1 MKKSTRCYQALAIV
15 CAFTMSPAMAV
26 MSLHDTPSARQ
37 EVDYRIG
44 KVQPQAQQMQ
54 KAQQLKA
61 SAKWNRFGTVH
72 SLIRHGGF
80 LATGLSGTPVEASR
94 EWVRQNREL
103 FRLSEQSVAALEV
116 VNEGITPYNEAR
128 AVLFRQNLGGLKPA
142 GGEGLITVG
151 IINGKV
157 YYVSSSS
164 VGEQPLPGPAVLSP
178 LDAWLKAAAN
188 VQFRIPA
195 LDVLKQQDKSADLG
209 WHLFKIANFAFP
221 QRARLV
227 AMALPEGGV
236 RQVYET
242 VVLDVRGG
250 DSLAYVHYVDAET
263 GVILRRENRVY
274 NAADAVVPTFIN
286 GDTVDDHSCAAPH
299 DYAVAGGAADTSLV
313 ATAAMVSPGNALKL
327 KLYRKDEAGTPVL
340 VAQSPATTGPA
351 EILAYAPSGGVPAG
365 DYQLEVCS
373 QESFLGNLLPYQY
386 LGVIAT
392 LPADTSLA
400 SVLLGADSNA
410 PQWKF
415 FPSNPSQDYLGD
427 DVRKMGCF
435 APLPAGGLGGCDVDF
450 STTASRAPWDTLLG
464 LIPTFTTIG
473 NNAITAGGSVS
484 PLTPSVLNP
493 PLSPLRKYE
502 FPFNN
507 AWHESGCSPN
517 GIVTSQVPN
526 SNGNDLSAVTVNL
539 FVNHNRIH
547 DFSYHLGFTEKNYNL
562 QLNNF
567 GLTPVTQQN
576 DPEIGTAQAG
586 AIGGHPRLPTFGTA
600 PGRNNANQ
608 ISLMDGVPGITNQ
621 YLFQPLGGLNY
632 PPCTDGSLD
641 AGIVGHE
648 YTHAISNRMVGGP
661 DGNLAGAQAGAMGES
676 WGDLNATEYQMAN
689 DFQQPGGYSPTA
701 LAGYTTGNPESGIRN
716 FALDA
721 NPLHYG
727 NMGYDTSGPQVHA
740 DGEIWNGTQWAIR
753 QALIEDYDAQ
763 FPSTDKELQRKCAA
777 GLEGPN
783 GCPGNRRWIQLVYDA
798 WLLLPG
804 STSMLDARDAMLAA
818 DQARFGGANQKTLW
832 RVFAQRGMGEFAYTD
847 GTDFTT
853 PVPSFESPLADDEA
867 VVTFKVLAGDEDN
880 TEVSN
885 ARILV
890 GRFSMRTRAIA
901 DTDPA
906 TVVDETDA
914 TTILATRNLTD
925 TAALVPG
932 TYDFIVMAPGYGI
945 HRFEDQELKPGAS
958 RLEFTLPTNWASST
972 KGATVTTSATL
983 PENLE
988 RAVELI
994 DDSEDTGAV
1003 LGDEGLVIG
1012 AYATIALAGGEHEI
1026 SRVHVSAAGGPTNGG
1041 RMPAL
1046 RQFEIRTCSGAC
1058 SDPMADFETV
1068 AYTSAPDAFPGAQFR
1083 PTQVQLDLREFEFS
1097 PVKASHV
1104 QLRVLHSQCSGGP
1117 LYQGEVDNDPLN
1129 ATDCMTAT
1137 SQIAGLN
1144 LVLGGDVVAAAPGSY
1159 VRATDIQVFS
1169 SGASN
1174 DLPVKNSVLEPFR
1187 GRFGG
1192 ALGWMLLLPLM
1203 GMAALRRRARG

>member
-1 MKKSTRCYQALAIV
+1 MTRVLSRFAALGLSAALYSTSSLAVYQTYDV
-15 CAFTMSPAMAV
+15 PYPA
-26 MSLHDTPSARQ
+26 Q

-44 KVQPQAQQMQ
+44 KSAPAAAQMN
-54 KAQQLKA
+54 KVAGLKA
-61 SAKWNRFGTVH
+61 TANWNRFGTVH
-72 SLIRHGGF
+72 TLIRHGGF
-80 LATGLSGTPVEASR
+80 LGTGFSGTPEEAAR
-94 EWVRQNREL
+94 EWIRQNREL
-103 FRLSEQSVAALEV
+103 FKLSEAGVADLEM
-116 VNEGITPYNEAR
+116 VNDGVTPYNEAR
-128 AVLFRQNLGGLKPA
+128 AILFRQRLGGLKPA

-151 IINGKV
+151 IVNGKV

-164 VGEQPLPGPAVLSP
+164 VGEQPMPGPAVLSP
-178 LDAWLKAAAN
+178 LAAWLKAAAD
-188 VQFRIPA
+188 VQLNIPLA
-195 LDVLKQQDKSADLG
+195 DVLKQQDKSADLG
-209 WHLFKIANFAFP
+209 WHLLKVANFAFP

-227 AMALPEGGV
+227 AMALPEGGL

-263 GVILRRENRVY
+263 GAILRRENRVY
-274 NAADAVVPTFIN
+274 NAAASAVPTFISGN
-286 GDTVDDHSCAAPH
+286 TGDAYSCAAPH
-299 DYAVAGGAADTSLV
+299 DYAVTGGAADASLV

-327 KLYRKDEAGTPVL
+327 KLYRKDETGTPVL

-365 DYQLEVCS
+365 DYQLEVCAE
-373 QESFLGNLLPYQY
+373 ESFLGDLLPYNY
-386 LGVIAT
+386 MGAIVT
-392 LPADTSLA
+392 LPVDTSLA

-415 FPSNPSQDYLGD
+415 FPSNPSQNYLGD

-435 APLPAGGLGGCDVDF
+435 APLPEGGLGGCDIDF
-450 STTASRAPWDTLLG
+450 STTASRQPWDTLLG

-473 NNAITAGGSVS
+473 NNAITAGGSIS

-493 PLSPLRKYE
+493 PLSPTRKYE
-502 FPFNN
+502 FAFNN
-507 AWHESGCSPN
+507 AWHTSGCSPA
-517 GIVTSQVPN
+517 GIVASQIPN

-547 DFSYHLGFTEKNYNL
+547 DFAYHLGFTEKNYNL

-586 AIGGHPRLPTFGTA
+586 SIGGHPRLPTFGTA

-621 YLFQPLGGLNY
+621 YLFQPIGGLGY

-661 DGNLAGAQAGAMGES
+661 DGNLGGAQAGAMGES
-676 WGDLNATEYQMAN
+676 WGDLTATEYQLAN
-689 DFQQPGGYSPTA
+689 DFQQPDGYSPTA
-701 LAGYTTGNPESGIRN
+701 LAGYTTGNPETGIRN

-753 QALIEDYDAQ
+753 QALIEDYEAQ
-763 FPSTDKELQRKCAA
+763 FPSTDKVLQRKCAA

-783 GCPGNRRWIQLVYDA
+783 GCPGNRRWIQLVFDA

-804 STSMLDARDAMLAA
+804 NTSMLDARDAMLAA
-818 DQARFGGANQKTLW
+818 DLARFGGANQKTLW

-847 GTDFTT
+847 GTDYTT
-853 PVPSFESPLADDEA
+853 PVPSFESPLQDDEA
-867 VVTFKVLAGDEDN
+867 EVSFQVLAGDEDN
-880 TEVSN
+880 TEIAN

-890 GRFSMRTRAIA
+890 GRFATRTRQIA

-906 TVVDETDA
+906 TVVDLEVDPA
-914 TTILATRNLTD
+914 SRNNSD
-925 TAALVPG
+925 TARLLPG
-932 TYDFIVMAPGYGI
+932 VYDLIVIAPGYGI
-945 HRFEDQELKPGAS
+945 HRFPQQEFKTGAS
-958 RLEFTLPTNWASST
+958 KRVFTLPTNWASAS

-988 RAVELI
+988 RAGELI
-994 DDSEDTGAV
+994 DDSEDTGSII
-1003 LGDEGLVIG
+1003 GDEGLVIG
-1012 AYATIALAGGEHEI
+1012 AWATVSLAGGEHEI
-1026 SRVHVSAAGGPTNGG
+1026 SRVHISSAAGPTYGG
-1041 RMPAL
+1041 RLPGL
-1046 RQFEIRTCSGAC
+1046 RQFEIRVCSGEC
-1058 SDPMADFETV
+1058 SNPETDFETV
-1068 AYTSAPDAFPGAQFR
+1068 AYTSAPDAFPGSYFR
-1083 PTQVQLDLREFEFS
+1083 PTQPQLDLRAFEF
-1097 PVKASHV
+1097 PAIKASHV

-1117 LYQGEVDNDPLN
+1117 LYQGELDNDPLN
-1129 ATDCMTAT
+1129 NTDCMASG

-1144 LVLGGDVVAAAPGSY
+1144 LVLGGSVVSAPAGSY

-1169 SGASN
+1169 SSASSELSEKGGFVSN
-1174 DLPVKNSVLEPFR
+1174 LTR

-1192 ALGWMLLLPLM
+1192 AMGWLLLLPLA
-1203 GMAALRRRARG
+1203 GLALLRRRA

>member
-1 MKKSTRCYQALAIV
+1 MKRTVRHLSALGLLAALYANPSLAV
-15 CAFTMSPAMAV
+15 FQLYDVPYPA
-26 MSLHDTPSARQ
+26 Q

-44 KVQPQAQQMQ
+44 KSAPLAMQAD
-54 KAQQLKA
+54 KVAGLKA
-61 SAKWNRFGTVH
+61 KANWNRFGTVH
-72 SLIRHGGF
+72 TLIRHGGF
-80 LATGLSGTPVEASR
+80 LGSGLSGTPVQAAR

-103 FRLSEQSVAALEV
+103 FKLSEAGVADLEV
-116 VNEGITPYNEAR
+116 VNDGVTPYNEAR
-128 AVLFRQNLGGLKPA
+128 AILFRQRLGGLKPA

-151 IINGKV
+151 IVNGKV
-157 YYVSSSS
+157 YYVSSTS
-164 VGEQPLPGPAVLSP
+164 VGEQPMPGPAVLSP
-178 LDAWLKAAAN
+178 LAAWLKAAAD
-188 VQFRIPA
+188 VQMRVLEA
-195 LDVLKQQDKSADLG
+195 DVLKQQDKSADLG
-209 WHLFKIANFAFP
+209 WHLFKVANFAFP

-227 AMALPEGGV
+227 AMALPEGGL

-242 VVLDVRGG
+242 IVLDVRGG

-263 GVILRRENRVY
+263 GAILRRENRVY
-274 NAADAVVPTFIN
+274 NAAEAVVPTFISGN
-286 GDTVDDHSCAAPH
+286 TGDDLSCAARH
-299 DYAVAGGAADTSLV
+299 DYAVAGGAADASLV
-313 ATAAMVSPGNALKL
+313 ATAAMVSPGNALNL
-327 KLYRKDEAGTPVL
+327 KLYRLDDAGNASL

-351 EILAYAPSGGVPAG
+351 EVLAYAPSGGVPAG
-365 DYQLEVCS
+365 NYQLEVCA
-373 QESFLGNLLPYQY
+373 QESFLGDLLPYNY
-386 LGVIAT
+386 MGVIAT
-392 LPADTSLA
+392 LPVDTSLA

-415 FPSNPSQDYLGD
+415 FPSNPSQDYLGE

-435 APLPAGGLGGCDVDF
+435 APLPTGGLGGCDIDLG
-450 STTASRAPWDTLLG
+450 TTASRAPWDTLLG

-473 NNAITAGGSVS
+473 NNAITAGGSIS
-484 PLTPSVLNP
+484 PLTPSIPNL
-493 PLSPLRKYE
+493 PLSPTRKYE

-507 AWHESGCSPN
+507 AWYESGCSPN
-517 GIVTSQVPN
+517 GIVVSQVPN

-562 QLNNF
+562 QISNF
-567 GLTPVTQQN
+567 GLTPITQQN

-586 AIGGHPRLPTFGTA
+586 AIGGHPALPTFGTA

-621 YLFQPLGGLNY
+621 YLFQPVGGLIY
-632 PPCTDGSLD
+632 PPCADGSLD

-661 DGNLAGAQAGAMGES
+661 DGNLLGAQAGAMGES
-676 WGDLNATEYQMAN
+676 WGDLNATEYQLAN
-689 DFQQPGGYSPTA
+689 DFQQPGGFSPTA

-716 FALDA
+716 FALDN
-721 NPLHYG
+721 NPLNYG
-727 NMGYDTSGPQVHA
+727 NMGYDTPGPQVHA

-818 DQARFGGANQKTLW
+818 DLARFGGANQKTLW
-832 RVFAQRGMGEFAYTD
+832 RVFAQRGMGEFAYTAD
-847 GTDFTT
+847 TDFTT

-867 VVTFKVLAGDEDN
+867 VVTFKVLAGDEDGSAI
-880 TEVSN
+880 TN

-890 GRFSMRTRAIA
+890 GRFATRTRQIA

-906 TVVDETDA
+906 TVIDETDEVTRA
-914 TTILATRNLTD
+914 TTRNNLD
-925 TAALVPG
+925 TASLVPAV
-932 TYDFIVMAPGYGI
+932 YDLIVVAPGYGI
-945 HRFEDQELKPGAS
+945 HRFEGVELKPGTS
-958 RLEFTLPTNWASST
+958 VLEFTLPTNWASSS

-983 PENLE
+983 PENIE

-994 DDSEDTGAV
+994 DDSEDTGAI
-1003 LGDEGLVIG
+1003 LGDEGNVIG
-1012 AYATIALAGGEHEI
+1012 SFATIALAGGEHEI
-1026 SRVHVSAAGGPTNGG
+1026 SRVHVSAAAGPTNGG
-1041 RMPAL
+1041 RLPAL
-1046 RQFEIRTCSGAC
+1046 RQFEIRICSGEC
-1058 SDPMADFETV
+1058 SNPLTDFETV
-1068 AYTSAPDAFPGAQFR
+1068 AYTSAPDAFPGAELR
-1083 PTQVQLDLREFEFS
+1083 PTQPQLNLRAFDF
-1097 PVKASHV
+1097 PAVKASHV

-1117 LYQGEVDNDPLN
+1117 LYQGDRDNDPLVN
-1129 ATDCMTAT
+1129 ADCMTSSPA
-1137 SQIAGLN
+1137 IAGLN
-1144 LVLGGDVVAAAPGSY
+1144 LVLGGDVMGAAAGSY

-1169 SGASN
+1169 SAASSAAPAKGGFVSN
-1174 DLPVKNSVLEPFR
+1174 ITR

-1192 ALGWMLLLPLM
+1192 ALGWMLLLPLA
-1203 GMAALRRRARG
+1203 GLALLRRRG